1 MSVFEILSTLF
12 SYIFITIIYLFIFSI
27 IRLIYMD
34 IKLTMRQ
41 SDAPET
47 EIDNT
52 SSLEE
57 TNDNN
62 NDEYEDFGDYFGILQ
77 VIDVRETVG
86 NLSDE
91 YILDKDVVTI
101 GRLSARSQCD
111 VQIDDQFLS
120 SCHLEL
126 TFDGRHWRA
135 RDLGSRNGT
144 FVNDE
149 SIDACELR
157 NGDRI
162 AIGSVIFEL
171 RM

>member
-41 SDAPET
+41 SNASVPDDAPTFE
-47 EIDNT
+47 EVDDDN
-52 SSLEE
+52 
-57 TNDNN
+57 D
-62 NDEYEDFGDYFGILQ
+62 DEYEDFGDYFGILR
-77 VIDVRETVG
+77 VVEVRETVG

-101 GRLSARSQCD
+101 GRAGSNSKCD

-120 SCHLEL
+120 GEHLEL
-126 TFDGRHWRA
+126 TFDGRYWRA

-171 RM
+171 RL

>member
-34 IKLTMRQ
+34 IKLTMKQ
-41 SDAPET
+41 SAESDDSPP
-47 EIDNT
+47 
-52 SSLEE
+52 LEE
-57 TNDNN
+57 SGNEDNN
-62 NDEYEDFGDYFGILQ
+62 EYEDFGDYFGILR
-77 VIDVRETVG
+77 VVDVRETVG

-101 GRLSARSQCD
+101 GRLSSHSQCD
-111 VQIDDQFLS
+111 VQIDDPFLS
-120 SCHLEL
+120 SRHLEL
-126 TFDGRHWRA
+126 AFDGIHWHA

-144 FVNDE
+144 FVNNE
-149 SIDACELR
+149 SIDGCELR

-171 RM
+171 GV